1 MRCALPALL
10 TLALAAT
17 AAARA
22 AALPCGEFKI
32 HQFPANAI
40 PRIDGKADDWSSVA
54 PDEVIGTDRL
64 AADDGSGRRP
74 APGNLSVR
82 LKVGWVRG
90 ENRLYFLYEADDD
103 YWDFADPGLRN
114 DILELVID
122 GDRSGGPLIA
132 RFHPDLASRP
142 AATAA
147 PGALS
152 DRDAW
157 LGFQNIHAQNYHI
170 FTPAKDKDWAMAWGP
185 QAAWIKRLPWS
196 NVAYDYAFRP
206 GQPGRLTME
215 FWVTPFDYAAPE
227 GPDRSV
233 PTTLRENALIGMG
246 FAVIDRDGPNEPKG
260 QFWNLSPRHT
270 MYGQASE
277 LCAFRLMPLEP
288 ASAAVRAD
296 WSFAIVDEA
305 RRVVAFHDDSTG
317 RVTSW
322 RWDFGDG
329 ESSTEPNPV
338 HRYAKVGKYVVILDV
353 DGPGGHARLSK
364 VWDVSFTGDPD
375 R

>member
-1 MRCALPALL
+1 MMRRTLPAF
-10 TLALAAT
+10 LALAVAGP
-17 AAARA
+17 A

-40 PRIDGKADDWSSVA
+40 PRIDGKADDWASVGA
-54 PDEVIGTDRL
+54 DEVIGTDRL

-74 APGNLSVR
+74 AAGNLSIR
-82 LKVGWVRG
+82 LKVGWVKG

-103 YWDFADPGLRN
+103 HWDFADPGLRN

-122 GDRSGGPLIA
+122 GDRSGGPLIG
-132 RFHPDLASRP
+132 RFHPELASR
-142 AATAA
+142 AGATPS

-157 LGFQNIHAQNYHI
+157 FGFQNIHAQNYHI
-170 FTPAKDKDWAMAWGP
+170 FTPAQDKDWAMAWGP
-185 QAAWIKRLPWS
+185 QAAWLKRLPWS
-196 NVAYDYAFRP
+196 NIAYDHAFRP
-206 GQPGRLTME
+206 GQPGHLTME
-215 FWVTPFDYAAPE
+215 FWVTPFDHAAPE
-227 GPDRSV
+227 GPDRSI
-233 PTTLRENALIGMG
+233 PTTLRENALVGMA

-277 LCAFRLMPLEP
+277 LCAFRLMPIEP
-288 ASAAVRAD
+288 ASTQARAD
-296 WSFAIVDEA
+296 WSFAILDEPT
-305 RRVVAFHDDSTG
+305 RVVAFHDDSTG
-317 RVTSW
+317 PVTSW

-329 ESSTEPNPV
+329 ASSTEQHPV
-338 HRYAKVGKYVVILDV
+338 HRYAKAGKYVVVLDV
-353 DGPGGHARLSK
+353 DGPRGHARLSK
-364 VWDVSFTGDPD
+364 VWDVSFTADPP

>member
-1 MRCALPALL
+1 MRRIGFAALAIAL
-10 TLALAAT
+10 TLT
-17 AAARA
+17 TGGRA

-40 PRIDGKADDWSSVA
+40 PRVDGKADDWAAVGD
-54 PDEVIGTDRL
+54 DEAIGTDRL

-74 APGNLSVR
+74 AAGNLSIR
-82 LKVGWVRG
+82 LKVGWVKG

-132 RFHPDLASRP
+132 RFHP
-142 AATAA
+142 
-147 PGALS
+147 GGLS

-157 LGFQNIHAQNYHI
+157 FGFQNIHAQNYHI

-196 NVAYDYAFRP
+196 NVAYSYAFRP

-215 FWVTPFDYAAPE
+215 FWVTPFDHAAPE

-233 PTTLRENALIGMG
+233 ETTLRENASIGMA
-246 FAVIDRDGPNEPKG
+246 FAVIDRDGPGEPKG

-288 ASAAVRAD
+288 APAATRAD
-296 WSFAIVDEA
+296 WSFAILDEPA
-305 RRVVAFHDDSTG
+305 RVVAFHDDSTG
-317 RVTSW
+317 RVASW

-329 ESSTEPNPV
+329 QTSSEQNPV

-364 VWDVSFTGDPD
+364 VWDVSFTADAPK
-375 R
+375 